1 MTSRS
6 DNIRPVSTIGLLLT
20 YSCPISCAHCLVNA
34 GPRRKEK
41 MALGSVFGWIDD
53 AAAYRGGAIKSI
65 ELTGG
70 EPFYD
75 LRNLALVSDHAQ
87 QAGLSVS
94 VETNAGWAGTL
105 EQAILTLNQLP
116 AIGYIS
122 FSTGVHHQ
130 QFIPIGHINNA
141 IIAAELLGRR
151 YDVTVTT
158 DCEQD
163 DRHLAI
169 RKQLEKVVK
178 PSRIRDVLTYPAGR
192 AVNQD
197 AGFAIRTSR
206 EPAGKPCTSP
216 FKPVILPDGR
226 VMACSGPVHQH
237 RKSCPLCLGNLRK
250 ESLEAV
256 LDRSANSRLLHLIWT
271 RGPHRLAS
279 LLSSSGHD
287 ELLPDKYVS
296 GSPCDIC
303 NKLLSDKFLVSRLTG
318 LLDEPANRGLSPRP
332 QLRQLNSDEMRRHC
346 RNDDEASFDKAAII
360 LQPES

>member
-1 MTSRS
+1 MTARS
-6 DNIRPVSTIGLLLT
+6 DNIRPVSTLGLLLT
-20 YSCPISCAHCLVNA
+20 YTCPISCAHCLVDA

-41 MALGSVFGWIDD
+41 MALGSVCGWIDD

-75 LRNLALVSDHAQ
+75 LQNLALVSDHAQ

-105 EQAILTLNQLP
+105 EQAILTLTRLP
-116 AIGYIS
+116 AIGFIS
-122 FSTGVHHQ
+122 LSTGVHHQ

-151 YDVTVTT
+151 YHVTIVT

-163 DRHLAI
+163 DRFIAI
-169 RKQLEKVVK
+169 RKHLEKIIA
-178 PSRIRDVLTYPAGR
+178 PSRIRSVVTYPAGR
-192 AVNQD
+192 AKKPES
-197 AGFAIRTSR
+197 GIGIRASM
-206 EPAGKPCTSP
+206 EPSGKPCINP

-226 VMACSGPVHQH
+226 VMACSGPVHRY

-250 ESLEAV
+250 EPLATV
-256 LDRSANSRLLHLIWT
+256 LDRTAKSRLMHLIWT
-271 RGPHRLAS
+271 WGPHRMAS
-279 LLSSSGHD
+279 LLASYDH
-287 ELLPDKYVS
+287 EERLPGEYVS

-303 NKLLSDKFLVSRLTG
+303 NKLLSDRYLASRLKA
-318 LLDEPANRGLSPRP
+318 LLDDPATIL
-332 QLRQLNSDEMRRHC
+332 
-346 RNDDEASFDKAAII
+346 